1 MKSNRY
7 LIIALVMLIG
17 GAILLFPVRYLQPYT
32 SWQQAYEGREVFY
45 TEQEYS
51 EFKQVVVDFEVPLR
65 DIKVLNSQPPIVVE
79 FGITITG
86 LLDNNE
92 EIIAIKKIPYGQA
105 TREEPVKLRSR
116 SRINVLGFIIG
127 LSLMLFSMVPFT
139 KDSEEN

>member
-1 MKSNRY
+1 
-7 LIIALVMLIG
+7 
-17 GAILLFPVRYLQPYT
+17 
-32 SWQQAYEGREVFY
+32 
-45 TEQEYS
+45 
-51 EFKQVVVDFEVPLR
+51 
-65 DIKVLNSQPPIVVE
+65 
-79 FGITITG
+79 